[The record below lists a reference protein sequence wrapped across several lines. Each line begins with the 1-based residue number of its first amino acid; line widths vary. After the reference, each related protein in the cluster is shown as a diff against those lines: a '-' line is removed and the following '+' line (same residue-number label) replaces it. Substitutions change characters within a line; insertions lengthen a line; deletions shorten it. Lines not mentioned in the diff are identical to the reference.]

1 MAPPLEVVY
10 HRIELPEGGVA
21 DKLPT
26 KALLQNNCGFVVIV
40 GAAGLEFTVV
50 VMGLLV
56 AGFPLIHVALLV
68 NLHLTTSLFRGAV
81 FVNVGLL
88 FIGTSV
94 SLIYHE

>member
-26 KALLQNNCGFVVIV
+26 MALLQNNCGFVEIV
-40 GAAGLEFTVV
+40 GAAGLEYTVMV
-50 VMGLLV
+50 IALLV
-56 AGFPLIHVALLV
+56 AGFPMAQVALLV
-68 NLHLTTSLFRGAV
+68 NLHFTTSLFRGTV

-88 FIGTSV
+88 FIGTTI
-94 SLIYHE
+94 SLTYQE